1 MSIRLLDGKI
11 LNMRKIAIVTG
22 TRAEYG
28 TLYWIIKG
36 IHEDPDL
43 ELQLI
48 VTGMHLS
55 HEFGL
60 TVKEI
65 EKDGF
70 PITERVEMLLSSD
83 SENAIATSMG
93 LGMIGFA
100 KAYER
105 LKPDILLVL
114 GDRFE
119 IFSAVTS
126 AVPFRIPVAH
136 IAGGEVTEGA
146 MDELFRHPITKMSH
160 FHFPAIQNYADRI
173 IQMGELARNV
183 FCFGAPGLDN
193 VFKLNLLDKQPLV
206 RELKLPHE
214 KKWGI
219 VTYHPVTLEKDSAKT
234 QIKELLGGL
243 GSFIDIYWI
252 FTFPNADMESRV
264 IIKSIEEYVKENP
277 EKTNLFNSLGQLKY
291 LSILKNATLMVGNSS
306 SGLVEAPSFE
316 LPVVNIGDRQKG
328 RIRAA
333 NVIDVPVCEQN
344 EIETAINKALSN
356 DFRDSLKGL
365 KNPYGVGNASEKIV
379 ETLRAV
385 SLSDLSKKQFCE
397 LSLGS
402 G

>member
-1 MSIRLLDGKI
+1 
-11 LNMRKIAIVTG
+11 MRKIAVVTG

-28 TLYWIIKG
+28 LLYWIIKS
-36 IHEDPDL
+36 IHEAPDL

-60 TVKEI
+60 TVREI

-70 PITERVEMLLSSD
+70 PIVERVEMLLSSD
-83 SENAIATSMG
+83 TESAIATSMG
-93 LGMIGFA
+93 IGMIGFA
-100 KAYER
+100 KVYER
-105 LKPDILLVL
+105 IKSDILLVL

-119 IFSAVTS
+119 ILSAVTS
-126 AVPFRIPVAH
+126 AIPFRIPVAH

-146 MDELFRHPITKMSH
+146 MDELFRHSITKMSH
-160 FHFPAIQNYADRI
+160 IHFPSTSKYVARI
-173 IQMGELARNV
+173 MQMGEIPENI

-193 VFKLNLLDKQPLV
+193 VIKLNLLDKQQLV
-206 RELKLPHE
+206 QELNLSHE

-234 QIKELLGGL
+234 QIDELLGGL
-243 GSFIDIYWI
+243 DNFNDIYWI
-252 FTFPNADMESRV
+252 ITFPNADMESRV
-264 IIKSIEEYVKENP
+264 IIESIEEYVKENP

-328 RIRAA
+328 RIRAV
-333 NVIDVPVCEQN
+333 NVIDVPVCKQN
-344 EIETAINKALSN
+344 EIEIAINKALSK
-356 DFRDSLKGL
+356 DFRESLKGL
-365 KNPYGVGNASEKIV
+365 RNPYGVGNASEKIV
-379 ETLRAV
+379 AILRNV

-397 LSLGS
+397 LSMGS
-402 G
+402 GY

>member
-1 MSIRLLDGKI
+1 
-11 LNMRKIAIVTG
+11 MRKIAVVTG

-28 TLYWIIKG
+28 LLYWIIKS
-36 IHEDPDL
+36 IHEAPDL

-60 TVKEI
+60 TVREI

-70 PITERVEMLLSSD
+70 PIVERVEMLLSSD
-83 SENAIATSMG
+83 TESAIATSMG
-93 LGMIGFA
+93 IGMIGFA
-100 KAYER
+100 KVYER
-105 LKPDILLVL
+105 IKSDILLVL

-119 IFSAVTS
+119 ILSAVTS
-126 AVPFRIPVAH
+126 AIPFRIPVAH

-146 MDELFRHPITKMSH
+146 MDELFRHSITKMSH
-160 FHFPAIQNYADRI
+160 IHFPSTSKYVARI
-173 IQMGELARNV
+173 MQMGEIPENI

-193 VFKLNLLDKQPLV
+193 VIKLNLLDKQQLGQ
-206 RELKLPHE
+206 ELNLSHE

-234 QIKELLGGL
+234 QIDELLGGL
-243 GSFIDIYWI
+243 DNFNDIYWI
-252 FTFPNADMESRV
+252 ITFPNADMESRV
-264 IIKSIEEYVKENP
+264 IIESIEEYVKENP

-328 RIRAA
+328 RIRAV
-333 NVIDVPVCEQN
+333 NVIDVPVCKQN
-344 EIETAINKALSN
+344 EIEIAINKALSK
-356 DFRDSLKGL
+356 DFRESLKGL
-365 KNPYGVGNASEKIV
+365 RNPYGVGNASEKIV
-379 ETLRAV
+379 AILRNV

-397 LSLGS
+397 LSMGS
-402 G
+402 GY

>member
-1 MSIRLLDGKI
+1 
-11 LNMRKIAIVTG
+11 MRKIAVVTG

-28 TLYWIIKG
+28 LLYWIIKS
-36 IHEDPDL
+36 IHEAPDL

-60 TVKEI
+60 TVREI

-70 PITERVEMLLSSD
+70 PIVERVEMLLSSD
-83 SENAIATSMG
+83 TESAIATSMG
-93 LGMIGFA
+93 IGMIGFA
-100 KAYER
+100 KVYER
-105 LKPDILLVL
+105 IKSDILLVL

-119 IFSAVTS
+119 ILSAVTS
-126 AVPFRIPVAH
+126 AIPFRIPVAH

-146 MDELFRHPITKMSH
+146 MDELFRHSITKMSH
-160 FHFPAIQNYADRI
+160 IHFPSTSKYVARI
-173 IQMGELARNV
+173 MQMGEIPENI

-193 VFKLNLLDKQPLV
+193 VIKLNLLDKQQLV
-206 RELKLPHE
+206 QELNLSHE

-234 QIKELLGGL
+234 QIDELLGGL
-243 GSFIDIYWI
+243 DNFNDIYWI
-252 FTFPNADMESRV
+252 ITFPNADMESRV
-264 IIKSIEEYVKENP
+264 IIESIEEYVKENP

-306 SGLVEAPSFE
+306 SGLIEAPSFE

-328 RIRAA
+328 RIRAV
-333 NVIDVPVCEQN
+333 NVIDVPVCKQN
-344 EIETAINKALSN
+344 EIEIAINKALSK
-356 DFRDSLKGL
+356 DFRESLKGL
-365 KNPYGVGNASEKIV
+365 RNPYGVGNASEKIV
-379 ETLRAV
+379 AILRNV

-397 LSLGS
+397 LSMGS
-402 G
+402 GY